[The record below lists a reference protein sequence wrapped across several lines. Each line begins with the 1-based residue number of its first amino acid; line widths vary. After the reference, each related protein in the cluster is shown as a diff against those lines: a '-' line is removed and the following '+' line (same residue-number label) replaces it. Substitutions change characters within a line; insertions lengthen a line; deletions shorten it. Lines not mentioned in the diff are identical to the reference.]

1 MARVIVG
8 REIRFSASHQLPF
21 VPAGHK
27 CARCHGHSY
36 RIQVE
41 ITGPIVEPTGWIFD
55 FGMLDAVMRQL
66 VYDALDHR
74 HLNDINGLENP
85 TAEVLADWIATR
97 VALGIPTTG
106 ISVHS
111 VTVHEG
117 DGGGWARLEPGL
129 TAAEAVAEAHQRQ
142 LDAADHSRTGR

>member
-8 REIRFSASHQLPF
+8 REVRFSASHLLPN

-36 RIQVE
+36 RVQVE
-41 ITGPIVEPTGWIFD
+41 ISGPIVEPTGWVWD

-74 HLNDINGLENP
+74 HLNDVRGLENP
-85 TAEVLADWIATR
+85 TAENLAAW
-97 VALGIPTTG
+97 VAERMRIGIPTAG
-106 ISVHS
+106 VNVHS
-111 VTVHEG
+111 VTVYEG
-117 DGGGWARLEPGL
+117 DGGGWARMEF
-129 TAAEAVAEAHQRQ
+129 A
-142 LDAADHSRTGR
+142 

>member
-8 REIRFSASHQLPF
+8 RELRFSASHQLPN

-36 RIQVE
+36 RVQIE
-41 ITGPIVEPTGWIFD
+41 LTGEVAEPTGWVWD

-74 HLNDINGLENP
+74 HLNDIRGLENP
-85 TAEVLADWIATR
+85 TAENLAAWIAAR
-97 VALGIPTTG
+97 MKIGIPTVG
-106 ISVHS
+106 VNVHA
-111 VTVHEG
+111 VIVYEG
-117 DGGGWARLEPGL
+117 DGGGWARLEL
-129 TAAEAVAEAHQRQ
+129 T
-142 LDAADHSRTGR
+142 